1 MCGNGYFLRTRSR
14 ETIRCKNYLRGCM
27 NTLGLD
33 ISTSIT
39 GATILKEGKIIET
52 FFWDTRNKRKFPTF
66 YEKAKFIKENILTI
80 KKKHGIT
87 NIYIE
92 QSLQSFRSGFSSAQ
106 TLSTLAR
113 FNGVVSW
120 FCFEIFGMQPEM
132 IAATSARKQAGVG
145 IKRGDNA
152 KEKVLQFVID
162 NFPQIEIQ
170 YTKHG
175 NPKPGTYDL
184 CDSIII
190 ALAGDKVVGETQTT

>member
-1 MCGNGYFLRTRSR
+1 MIKQKT
-14 ETIRCKNYLRGCM
+14 
-27 NTLGLD
+27 TLGLD

-39 GATILKEGKIIET
+39 GATIMVDGNLTST
-52 FFWDTRNKRKFPTF
+52 FVWDTRNKRKFPTF
-66 YEKAKFIKENILTI
+66 YEKAKFIKQNLLTI
-80 KKKHGIT
+80 KESHDIT

>member
-1 MCGNGYFLRTRSR
+1 MQDSKIL
-14 ETIRCKNYLRGCM
+14 ETV
-27 NTLGLD
+27 
-33 ISTSIT
+33 
-39 GATILKEGKIIET
+39 
-52 FFWDTRNKRKFPTF
+52 FWDTRNKRKFPTF

-120 FCFEIFGMQPEM
+120 FCFEIFGIQPEM

-175 NPKPGTYDL
+175 NPKPGTLDM
-184 CDSIII
+184 CDSIVI
-190 ALAGDKVVGETQTT
+190 ALAGDRLVREAQIT